1 MKLNLFKLSICFLL
15 VFSGLE
21 AQQSQLEST
30 AKRWIAQNSN
40 ELGLKSH
47 HQTNL
52 SFSRKGPS
60 GETLRFQQMIQGVP
74 VFQSEIVVHFN
85 NKGVMTYTSESLEKE
100 AANISVTPSLSSE
113 IALQKAKA
121 SLDLQGQITDEQN
134 KLYVLQTE
142 NNETKLVYRILLS
155 SFDSPGVWEAMIDA
169 QNGNVISTKD
179 IAIYYHEKEGHG
191 HSKGKN
197 ENEPNSKKAVNV
209 FETGTG
215 YIFNPDPLSHAGV
228 NYGGQYVDG
237 NDATNASLD
246 AARTLVTIPE
256 LELSGG
262 MYKLKGSYAE
272 IKDLE
277 SPSTGLFTQASNTF
291 LFNRNEQGFEA
302 VNAYWHI
309 DNNLRYINE
318 TLGID
323 CRPMTNGGVV
333 WFDPHG
339 VGGEDNSYYS
349 NGRLVFGEGCVD
361 DAEDADVI
369 LHELGHGVHDWMTN
383 GGLSQVNG
391 LSEGSGDYWA
401 QSYSRSLSQWE
412 NTAPQY
418 QWVFNWD
425 GHNTCWG
432 GRTTG
437 YNATYPGGLVGQIHT
452 DGQIW
457 ATSLMRIWDRIGREK
472 TDRAFLE
479 GLAMTNSSTN
489 QQNAA
494 RAVRQAALD
503 MVGQFGFTC
512 ADIIVMTEEFTTT
525 GYNMPAYD
533 CEDAMGVN
541 DLLNGKIAS
550 VYPNPVSDKL
560 NIIMDFKKSETV
572 VVLDMTGRKVLETQI
587 GSNKSYIN
595 VGSLPKGVYVLS
607 IKGTSFTHKFVKE

>member
-1 MKLNLFKLSICFLL
+1 MKLNLSCLSIGFLL
-15 VFSGLE
+15 AFSGVG
-21 AQQSQLEST
+21 AQQSQLESA
-30 AKRWIAQNSN
+30 AKRWIIQNSN

-47 HQTNL
+47 HDTDLN
-52 SFSRKGPS
+52 FSRKGS
-60 GETLRFQQMIQGVP
+60 AGETLRFQQMIQGVP

-85 NKGVMTYTSESLEKE
+85 NKGAVTYTSESLQKE
-100 AANISVTPSLSSE
+100 AANISVTPALSAQTAMQTAKT
-113 IALQKAKA
+113 ALN
-121 SLDLQGQITDEQN
+121 LQGQITDEQN

-142 NNETKLVYRILLS
+142 NNETKLVYRVVLS
-155 SFDSPGVWEAMIDA
+155 SFDTPGNWEAMIDA
-169 QNGNVISTKD
+169 QNGNVISIKD
-179 IAIYYHEKEGHG
+179 IAIYYHGKDGHDHG
-191 HSKGKN
+191 NHRHDH
-197 ENEPNSKKAVNV
+197 EPPIKSTVNTV
-209 FETGTG
+209 ATGTG
-215 YIFNPDPLSHAGV
+215 YIFNPDPLSQTGS
-228 NYGGQYVDG
+228 NYGGQYTDG

-246 AARTLVTIPE
+246 AARTLVDIPE
-256 LELSGG
+256 LELAGG
-262 MYKLKGSYAE
+262 MYKLKGTYAE
-272 IKDLE
+272 IKELE
-277 SPSTGLFTQASNTF
+277 APTTGLFTQASNAF

-302 VNAYWHI
+302 VNAYWHV
-309 DNNLRYINE
+309 DKSMRYINE
-318 TLGID
+318 TLGIE
-323 CRPMTNGGVV
+323 CLPMTNGGVV

-339 VGGEDNSYYS
+339 LGGDDNSYYT
-349 NGRLVFGEGCVD
+349 NGRLVFGEGGVD

-369 LHELGHGVHDWMTN
+369 IHELGHGIHDWMTN
-383 GGLSQVNG
+383 GSLSQVNG

-401 QSYSRSLSQWE
+401 QSYSRDLNQWE
-412 NTAPQY
+412 ESDPQY

-425 GHNTCWG
+425 GHNPFWQ

-437 YNATYPGGLVGQIHT
+437 YNATYPGGLTGQIHT

-479 GLAMTNSSTN
+479 GLALTNSSTN

-512 ADIIVMTEEFTTT
+512 ADIIVMTEEFTQT

-533 CEDAMGVN
+533 CEDMAVN

-560 NIIMDFKKSETV
+560 NIVMDFKKPETV
-572 VVLDMTGRKVLETQI
+572 IVMDMTGRKVLETQI
-587 GSNKSYIN
+587 GSNKSFIN
-595 VGSLPKGVYVLS
+595 VGNLSKGVYVLS

>member
-1 MKLNLFKLSICFLL
+1 MKLNLSCISIGFLL
-15 VFSGLE
+15 AFSGVG
-21 AQQSQLEST
+21 AQQSQMEGA
-30 AKRWIAQNSN
+30 AKRWITQNSK
-40 ELGLKSH
+40 ELGLQSH
-47 HQTNL
+47 HQT
-52 SFSRKGPS
+52 SMTFARKSNS
-60 GETLRFQQMIQGVP
+60 GETLRFQQMINGVP
-74 VFQSEIVVHFN
+74 VFQSEVVVHYN
-85 NKGVMTYTSESLEKE
+85 NKGVVTYTSESLQKQ
-100 AANISVTPSLSSE
+100 AANISVTPAFS
-113 IALQKAKA
+113 ADVAMQKAKA
-121 SLDLQGQITDEQN
+121 ALNLQGQITDEQN

-142 NNETKLVYRILLS
+142 NNETKLVYRVVLS
-155 SFDSPGVWEAMIDA
+155 SFDTPGSWEAMIDA

-179 IAIYYHEKEGHG
+179 IAIYYQGKNGHDHG
-191 HSKGKN
+191 HHRHDH
-197 ENEPNSKKAVNV
+197 EPPNKTTVNT

-215 YIFNPDPLSHAGV
+215 YIFNPDPLSQTGS

-237 NDATNASLD
+237 NDATNATLD
-246 AARTLVTIPE
+246 AARTLVDIRE
-256 LELSGG
+256 LEFAGG
-262 MYKLKGSYAE
+262 MYKLKGTYAE
-272 IKDLE
+272 IMDIE
-277 SPSTGLFTQASNTF
+277 APATGLFTQASNEF

-309 DNNLRYINE
+309 DNSMRYINE
-318 TLGID
+318 TLGIE
-323 CRPMTNGGVV
+323 CLPMTNGGVV
-333 WFDPHG
+333 RFDPHG
-339 VGGEDNSYYS
+339 LSGDDNSYYS
-349 NGRLVFGEGCVD
+349 SGRLVFGEGGVD

-369 LHELGHGVHDWMTN
+369 IHELGHGIHDWMTN

-401 QSYSRSLSQWE
+401 QSYSRALNQW
-412 NTAPQY
+412 PSSSPKY

-425 GHNTCWG
+425 GHNPFWQ

-437 YNATYPGGLVGQIHT
+437 YNATYPGGLTGQIHT

-479 GLAMTNSSTN
+479 GLALTTSNTN

-525 GYNMPAYD
+525 GYNMPAYE
-533 CEDAMGVN
+533 CEDMAVT
-541 DLLNGKIAS
+541 DVLNGKLAS

-560 NIIMDFKKSETV
+560 NVIMDFKKPETV
-572 VVLDMTGRKVLETQI
+572 IVLDLTGKKVLETQI
-587 GSNKSYIN
+587 GTNKSYIN